1 MSVTNKPASNPDV
14 TKGTVPNADG
24 DLSFKYGEGP
34 IPDYSYLLGKW
45 TLTTYTFPEDGSSGF
60 AITDGK
66 SAFHI
71 DNQGNI
77 IFGTGAPS
85 QSGCGG
91 KLIMKS
97 EAQLQKTGSVSIE
110 VQGRPDDGSV
120 KKETNSTGGISETK
134 LPAYSLKVY
143 GDVLIEC
150 IGGEAVIKGEN
161 ITLNA
166 ASTLNLNSGKDI
178 NLTAGKEGGRI
189 NMFGGTFSLNTGFF
203 EKNLSGGEYSK
214 GAGEVQIEQ
223 YNPNASTSVSTP
235 GSVNY
240 TVNGNYDLGVTGDYK
255 QIVNKNY
262 SLSVDLDYAREVKG
276 NASEKTVGKQ
286 KTAITGTKIRES
298 SQQESY
304 VLEVGANPTPEIA
317 TYKVS
322 SGGKVEMSTT
332 TGGFKFEAAT
342 QVSTMTLDEK
352 SFKVNVGKELGVL
365 EMSETKAEFS
375 YGKTS
380 KITLEPAKISVV
392 ATQIY
397 LN

>member
-14 TKGTVPNADG
+14 TKGTVPNSTG
-24 DLSFKYGEGP
+24 DLSVSYGEGP
-34 IPDYSYLLGKW
+34 IPDYSYILGKW

-77 IFGTGAPS
+77 IFGTGSPS

-97 EAQLQKTGSVSIE
+97 ESQLQKTKSVAIE
-110 VQGRPDDGSV
+110 VEGRPDDGSV
-120 KKETNSTGGISETK
+120 KKETNATGGIDETK

-150 IGGEAVIKGEN
+150 IGGEAVIKAEN
-161 ITLNA
+161 ITFNA
-166 ASTLNLNSGKDI
+166 SSTLNLTSGKDI
-178 NLTAGKEGGRI
+178 NISAGKEGGRI
-189 NMFGGTFSLNTGFF
+189 NMFGGTFGLNTSFF

-223 YNPNASTSVSTP
+223 YNPNAVTSLSTP

-240 TVNGNYDLGVTGDYK
+240 TVNGNYEVGVTGDYK

-262 SLSVDLDYAREVKG
+262 SLNVDLDYAREVKG
-276 NASEKTVGKQ
+276 NLSEKTIGKQ
-286 KTAITGTKIRES
+286 KTVITGTKIRES
-298 SQQESY
+298 TQQESY
-304 VLEVGANPTPEIA
+304 VLEIGANPTPEIA

-332 TGGFKFEAAT
+332 TGGYKFEAAG
-342 QVSTMTLDEK
+342 QISKMTLDEK
-352 SFKVNVGKELGVL
+352 EFKVNVGSKLGAIELTQTQALISFG
-365 EMSETKAEFS
+365 EI
-375 YGKTS
+375 S
-380 KITLEPAKISVV
+380 KITLEPAKVSVV